1 MEARP
6 WERRARLLF
15 AVLPALALILLP
27 AVASSADPTIEASG
41 GGPYSWSPSS
51 AQTAAG
57 GTVSFKNPS
66 GSVLHGLTWAS
77 GPETPKCSNIPINDG
92 KTSWAGNCSFAQAG
106 TYGFYCSVHPTEM
119 KGTITVTADGGPPP
133 PPPPPPPG
141 SSGGPAA
148 SGLQLAKRQRGG
160 SARGSIDVGDDGSRL
175 VVELRGARALL
186 GTGRAGTMRVGHI
199 VRGAGAGHV
208 SFAVPLTR
216 VARSVL
222 AHGRHA
228 LPLTATVTV
237 TGQGDDVFKQTRR
250 VVMLGTGSS

>member
-1 MEARP
+1 MGARP
-6 WERRARLLF
+6 RERRTRLLF

-27 AVASSADPTIEASG
+27 AVASSADPTIEAAG

-57 GTVSFKNPS
+57 GTVTFKNPS

-77 GPETPKCSNIPINDG
+77 GPETPKCSNVPINDG
-92 KTSWAGNCSFAQAG
+92 KTSWTGTCSFAQAG

-119 KGTITVTADGGPPP
+119 KGTITVTAAGSPPP
-133 PPPPPPPG
+133 TPPPPPPG

-160 SARGSIDVGDDGSRL
+160 SVRGSIDVGDDGAKL

-199 VRGAGAGHV
+199 VRGGLSGHV
-208 SFAVPLTR
+208 AFAVPLTR

-222 AHGRHA
+222 AHRRHA
-228 LPLTATVTV
+228 LPLMATVTV
-237 TGQGDDVFKQTRR
+237 ASPGDDVFKQTRR